1 MKNINFAKS
10 FTLFL
15 FVLLFSAS
23 FTLAQDATKKDCETS
38 KEECCSSSE
47 VKTAEHKCTDECKT
61 AGCDVVKAKE
71 AKLSSTHVCTD
82 ASKTVGCDAVKTSE
96 NKMSIKHVCKDECK
110 TAGCDAVKAAESKLS
125 SNHECSD
132 ECHTEGCTAKS

>member
-10 FTLFL
+10 FTLFV
-15 FVLLFSAS
+15 FILLFSAS

-47 VKTAEHKCTDECKT
+47 VKTA
-61 AGCDVVKAKE
+61 GCDVVKAKE
-71 AKLSSTHVCTD
+71 AKLSSAHVCTD
-82 ASKTVGCDAVKTSE
+82 TSKTVGCDAVKASE
-96 NKMSIKHVCKDECK
+96 KKMSIKHVCKDECK

>member
-23 FTLAQDATKKDCETS
+23 FTLAQDATKKDCEKS
-38 KEECCSSSE
+38 KEECCSSSK
-47 VKTAEHKCTDECKT
+47 VKTAEHKCTDKCKT

-71 AKLSSTHVCTD
+71 AKLSSAHVCAD
-82 ASKTVGCDAVKTSE
+82 EGKTVGCDAVKATGK
-96 NKMSIKHVCKDECK
+96 KMSIKHACTDECK

-125 SNHECSD
+125 SSHECTD
-132 ECHTEGCTAKS
+132 KCHTAGCTAKS

>member
-1 MKNINFAKS
+1 MKNINLAKS
-10 FTLFL
+10 FTLLL

-23 FTLAQDATKKDCETS
+23 FTLAQDAAKKDCETS

-47 VKTAEHKCTDECKT
+47 VKT

-96 NKMSIKHVCKDECK
+96 KKMSIKHVCKDECK
-110 TAGCDAVKAAESKLS
+110 TAGCDAVKAAKTKLS
-125 SNHECSD
+125 SNHECAD
-132 ECHTEGCTAKS
+132 ECHTEGCTAKT